1 MKIISHLLLVLYAGF
16 LFCRPVLLAS
26 EKSEKTFSKLSFSL
40 DQQVAKVY
48 TAPIIQNTGS
58 LEVKNNLPLLFTEVV
73 SRFDFK
79 KVVLITENPEY
90 NYSNTSGYNLINWPK
105 ISINAP

>member
-16 LFCRPVLLAS
+16 LFCRPVFLAS
-26 EKSEKTFSKLSFSL
+26 EKSEKTFSQLSFSL
-40 DQQVAKVY
+40 NQQVAKVY

-73 SRFDFK
+73 NNFNFQK
-79 KVVLITENPEY
+79 AVLISETPEDT
-90 NYSNTSGYNLINWPK
+90 YSNTSGYNFIDWPK